1 MSIDISRDLIDELE
15 KFSTPSVLNGLKRLG
30 LPTEKL
36 ETMDRQIIGC
46 MAPNLG
52 VRVGFAATR
61 KIATRRS
68 GPAGGGI
75 KAGPDQGLLTV
86 PAPRFLVVE
95 NVGDWRGPVACWG
108 ELTAHIN
115 VALECEAGVT
125 NGPVR
130 DVPEMEALGF
140 QTFANG
146 IGPGGGHVDLLSIGE
161 PVTVAGVLVNPG
173 DLMHGDS
180 HGVVKIPKEMA
191 ADLPDAIRAAEA
203 REQRLFA
210 ICKKPDFSLEELV
223 AALQQP

>member
-1 MSIDISRDLIDELE
+1 MSVEISRVLIDELHT
-15 KFSTPSVLNGLKRLG
+15 FSTPSVLNGLKRLG

-46 MAPNLG
+46 MAPGLG

-61 KIATRRS
+61 RIATRRS
-68 GPAGGGI
+68 GPAGGSI
-75 KAGPDQGLLTV
+75 KAGPDQGLLAV

-95 NVGDWRGPVACWG
+95 NVGDWRGPVSCWG

-115 VALECEAGVT
+115 VALECRAGVT

-161 PVTVAGVLVNPG
+161 PVTVAGVLVHPG

-180 HGVVKIPKEMA
+180 HGVVKIPKDMA

-223 AALQQP
+223 AAMQQP